1 MKKAMFFSALMLAST
16 MLSAQELKTYADS
29 ISYAVGVLWGQNIK
43 QQGLTDIDP
52 NVLGQAIGD
61 VLNGEEGPGMDL
73 KAANQMVRDHMSKKK
88 EAAKKK
94 NKLEGETFLKQ
105 NAERKE
111 VITLESGLQYE
122 VLKEGTGQVP
132 TSKDKVS
139 VHYHGTLIDGTVFDS
154 SVQRGQPTS
163 FPVTGVIKGWVEALQ
178 LMPVGSKW
186 KLFIPSEL
194 AYGERGAGGQIGPNA
209 ALVFEVELLG
219 IE

>member
-1 MKKAMFFSALMLAST
+1 MKKAMILSALMLAT
-16 MLSAQELKTYADS
+16 TIISAQDLKTYADS
-29 ISYAVGVLWGQNIK
+29 VSYAVGILWGQNIK
-43 QQGLTDIDP
+43 QQGLSDIDP
-52 NVLGQAIGD
+52 NTLGKAIGD
-61 VLNGEEGPGMDL
+61 VLNEGGEPIMDL
-73 KAANQMVRDHMSKKK
+73 KMANQMVREHMTRKK
-88 EAAKKK
+88 EAAKQK
-94 NKLEGETFLKQ
+94 NKLEGEAFLKT

-122 VLKEGTGQVP
+122 VMKEGDGQIP
-132 TSKDKVS
+132 ASTDKVS

-186 KLFIPSEL
+186 KLFIPSDL

-209 ALVFEVELLG
+209 TLIFEVELLG